1 MAQITNVTSESL
13 QARMRSLLPSQQG
26 FGEDLQASNVILPV
40 IDLTDT
46 AEGSS
51 LPSYLQTALTF
62 TDATTFEVNNTT
74 TQIIN
79 TAGFWQIN
87 STITTRG
94 GTSGNSAG
102 AIRLSDGS
110 STKDVI
116 SLKTDS
122 VSSGSLT
129 ANVVNVVVCLSAGET
144 ISIFSNNLNCFV
156 SGSARQVATLDG
168 TLVNPTG
175 YAPQ

>member
-13 QARMRSLLPSQQG
+13 QARVRSLLPSQQG

-122 VSSGSLT
+122 VSSCSLT
-129 ANVVNVVVCLSAGET
+129 SDVVNVVVCLSAGET

>member
-1 MAQITNVTSESL
+1 MAQITNVTSEAL
-13 QARMRSLLPSQQG
+13 QARVRTLLPSQQG

-62 TDATTFEVNNTT
+62 TDATTFAVNNTT
-74 TQIIN
+74 TQIVN

-87 STITTRG
+87 ATITTRG
-94 GTSGNSAG
+94 GTAGDNTG
-102 AIRLSDGS
+102 AIRLSDGL

-116 SLKTDS
+116 RLTTDAI
-122 VSSGSLT
+122 SSGSLT
-129 ANVVNVVVCLSAGET
+129 ADVITVVICLSAGET
-144 ISIFSNNLNCFV
+144 ISIFSGRDTVFV
-156 SGSARQVATLDG
+156 EGSARQIATLDG

>member
-1 MAQITNVTSESL
+1 MAQITNVTSEAL
-13 QARMRSLLPSQQG
+13 QARVRSLLPSQQG

-62 TDATTFEVNNTT
+62 TDATTFAVNNTT
-74 TQIIN
+74 TQIVN

-87 STITTRG
+87 ATITTRG
-94 GTSGNSAG
+94 GTAGDSTG
-102 AIRLSDGS
+102 AIRLSDGL

-116 SLKTDS
+116 RLTTDAI
-122 VSSGSLT
+122 SSGSLT
-129 ANVVNVVVCLSAGET
+129 ADVVNVVVCLSAGET
-144 ISIFSNNLNCFV
+144 ISIFSGRDTCFV
-156 SGSARQVATLDG
+156 EGSARQIATLDG

>member
-1 MAQITNVTSESL
+1 MAQITNVTSEAL
-13 QARMRSLLPSQQG
+13 QARVRSLLPSQQG

-62 TDATTFEVNNTT
+62 TDATTFAVTNTT
-74 TQIIN
+74 TVIIN
-79 TAGFWQIN
+79 TTGFFRIVGN
-87 STITTRG
+87 FTLRG
-94 GTSGNSAG
+94 GFAG
-102 AIRLSDGS
+102 TDVAIQLSDGLSTKNVMQERTNTPS
-110 STKDVI
+110 ST
-116 SLKTDS
+116 S
-122 VSSGSLT
+122 VQSGSVDLIVT
-129 ANVVNVVVCLSAGET
+129 LSAGET
-144 ISIFSNNLNCFV
+144 CSIVASDSAAFFD
-156 SGSARQVATLDG
+156 GSVRQVATLDG